1 MDTRRTRTPKRSRLE
16 DVAQRAGVSTMTVV
30 RVLREPHKVAPATH
44 AKVTAALE
52 KAQYTPDLVARSLAS
67 QRTGMVAAIVPNLSN
82 SFIADTIQGM
92 SDELALHDRQL
103 VLGAAGFSA
112 AYEETL
118 VRSFLSRRVDA
129 LYLTG
134 SSHTPGTVRLLR
146 DAGLPV
152 VEGVNLPDDPIDL
165 TVGTHYADASEAI
178 VRFLL
183 ERYGSNV
190 AFVGGPVVDNDRMR
204 DRRLGYERAMRR
216 AKAPPVEL
224 EVSISMQGGRQA
236 IAALLDRPAP
246 PRAIFCATDVVAA
259 GAVFE
264 CTRRKIAI
272 PDHIAIAGY
281 DDLEIAVEIV
291 PALTTIRVPRYEI
304 GRQAARL
311 IHLSLSGKRPQQVKY
326 NIGFELIRRESA

>member
-103 VLGAAGFSA
+103 ILGAAGFSA

-146 DAGLPV
+146 EAGLPV

-165 TVGTHYADASEAI
+165 AVGTHYADASEAI

-183 ERYGSNV
+183 ERYGPDV
-190 AFVGGPVVDNDRMR
+190 AFVGGPSVDNDRMR
-204 DRRLGYERAMRR
+204 DRRLGYQRAMRK
-216 AKAPPVEL
+216 AKAPQTEL
-224 EVSISMQGGRQA
+224 EVPISMHGGRQA
-236 IAALLDRPAP
+236 MAAMLDRPVP
-246 PRAIFCATDVVAA
+246 PRAIFCATDVIAA

-264 CTRRKIAI
+264 CTRRKIGV
-272 PDHIAIAGY
+272 PEHVAIAGY

-304 GRQAARL
+304 GRKAAQL
-311 IHLSLSGKRPQQVKY
+311 IHMSLGGQRPQQVEY
-326 NIGFELIRRESA
+326 NVGFELIRRESA